1 MQRNRLFSSTR
12 DLRRLITSQILKE
25 HVFNKCLI
33 FEKWRNK
40 TKKIGCNNISLW
52 LDNNKFKIK
61 YKLMMIIK

>member
-1 MQRNRLFSSTR
+1 M
-12 DLRRLITSQILKE
+12 ITSQILKE